1 MRSLIALVVFAHLTA
16 SADDPNAPA
25 PDFKLTA
32 EAFAKE
38 AKEARNDA
46 KAFLAKYKGK
56 TVEIDGTVS
65 QATVPDRVLMFTGY
79 KEKGAVGLGERAA
92 ALVPEKLDAQLRA
105 LSLGQQVTVRGT
117 FTRTNAVAALDN
129 CEIVK
134 TGPSTAVPATVAA
147 LEAEFKK
154 NRDAAEKKYDKK
166 SVVVRVKVVEAKLD
180 SSKVLWTVSD
190 PTAAKGAPQ
199 VPAWA
204 DPLLDKKFQ
213 EQLQQVKAGDVVI
226 LMGQARPLFGSFD
239 LWDCVVL
246 KEPPPGVKLPGA
258 KK

>member
-16 SADDPNAPA
+16 RADDPKAPA

-38 AKEARNDA
+38 AKEARTDA
-46 KAFLAKYKGK
+46 KAFVAKYKGK

-65 QATVPDRVLMFTGY
+65 QVTVPDRVLMFTGY

-105 LSLGQQVTVRGT
+105 LALGQQVTVRGT
-117 FTRTNAVAALDN
+117 FTRTNAIAALDK

-134 TGPSTAVPATVAA
+134 AGPSTAVPTTVAA

-166 SVVVRVKVVEAKLD
+166 SVVVRVKVVESKLD
-180 SSKVLWTVSD
+180 SSKVLWTVTD
-190 PTAAKGAPQ
+190 PTAKGAPQ

-239 LWDCVVL
+239 LWDCAVL

>member
-1 MRSLIALVVFAHLTA
+1 MRSLIALVAFAHLTA
-16 SADDPNAPA
+16 WADEPKA

-38 AKEARNDA
+38 AKEARADE

-56 TVEIDGTVS
+56 TVEISGTVS
-65 QATVPDRVLMFTGY
+65 RTTIPDRVLMFTGY
-79 KEKGAVGLGERAA
+79 KEKGAIGLGERAA

-105 LSLGQQVTVRGT
+105 LSIGQQVTVRGT
-117 FTRTNAVAALDN
+117 FTRTSVIAALDN

-134 TGPSTAVPATVAA
+134 TGPSTALPTTVAA
-147 LEAEFKK
+147 LEAECKK
-154 NRDAAEKKYDKK
+154 NRDAAEKKYGNK

-190 PTAAKGAPQ
+190 ATAAKGAPQ

-226 LMGQARPLFGSFD
+226 VMGQARPLFGSFD